1 MVKVWFKTCNGFCFR
16 SFHSQDIQ
24 TFAIFFFL
32 FFLDYPDSKGDMK
45 VESDAIFGITQ
56 KTAFY

>member
-1 MVKVWFKTCNGFCFR
+1 MVFVSGLFILKIFKLLPF
-16 SFHSQDIQ
+16 
-24 TFAIFFFL
+24 FFFL